1 MRHIAAGRKLSCY
14 EDVNRERKMKIWQ
27 DLLSTDYGLMS
38 LIVIA
43 AALIGMVWLAI
54 VAVRKVNGK

>member
-1 MRHIAAGRKLSCY
+1 
-14 EDVNRERKMKIWQ
+14 MKIIS

-43 AALIGMVWLAI
+43 VIALTMLGLACYAI
-54 VAVRKVNGK
+54 YKAMK

>member
-1 MRHIAAGRKLSCY
+1 
-14 EDVNRERKMKIWQ
+14 MKILI

-43 AALIGMVWLAI
+43 AMTI
-54 VAVRKVNGK
+54 VMTWAGIYVYVKPRK